1 MAKTTSRKR
10 NADMAAAV
18 MTDEIWRPVPGWDG
32 YYSVS
37 NRGRVRS
44 EPRYVQ
50 RRTTRLRVRGRI
62 LRPSKIGSVN
72 LSKPGARRSA
82 LSHTL
87 AAEAFGCGVTAA

>member
-1 MAKTTSRKR
+1 MAI
-10 NADMAAAV
+10 
-18 MTDEIWRPVPGWDG
+18 EIWRPIPGWQG
-32 YYSVS
+32 FYSVT
-37 NRGRVRS
+37 NYGRVRS

-62 LRPSKIGSVN
+62 LRPNKIGSVN

-87 AAEAFGCGVTAA
+87 AAEAFGCGVKAA